1 MKYALEENPAFFSQH
16 YKILDTQLN
25 QFSLE
30 YIIYDRVLNH
40 FLNMILLDISF
51 CHVHVSF
58 IVLKDVGKLL
68 LWV

>member
-1 MKYALEENPAFFSQH
+1 MKYALEENPAFFSQQ

-51 CHVHVSF
+51 CHFNVSF